1 MKFCPN
7 CGQQNQDDARFCVS
21 CGSKME
27 VTQAPEAEPVNTEST
42 AAVAHAQSAGSEKT
56 QMNIPPA
63 AGKAGIGIA
72 ALIVLLVVIF
82 KVAGCGKTK
91 VDLNDYLSISVAGT
105 DTVGTASYSF
115 DSNGL
120 FMKLAETIGVKDE
133 DAADPYYL
141 LNSLTSGSKKWKK
154 LSDLYSMMNSTFQGS
169 LDKTTDLSNGD
180 EIVFEWNNNKNQMEQ
195 IEKDFKVSF
204 SCKEMKKDVE
214 GLAEIEEFDPFEDVE
229 VKFSGYAPNGTAEIQ
244 NNSEYDYETPYLDF
258 ELDKRDGLS
267 NGDKVTV
274 SVVNAV
280 GDEDTF
286 RENCIR
292 DWGVAPSAVT
302 KEYTVEGLNEME
314 DYDPFEHIIVSF
326 SGTSPDTTINITNNT
341 GIEDLEFEAD
351 KYEKLKL
358 GDTVTVTAK
367 GYYDEDPAELCAYE
381 GKNLTVTSKEYT
393 VENVPKYA
401 DQLSEIPQDM
411 LDKMDQNAQDKL
423 NAYAANNWSD
433 EERLVG
439 ISLEGEYFLY
449 VKDGADTYDY
459 WSGES
464 TYNKLFLVYK
474 VSVEADGKP
483 YEYYYYSRFSNIIIM
498 EDGTCSLDMSAI
510 ATPDDTIS
518 VDGYYY
524 YNGYADLDT
533 LKYKTVTANL
543 DNYTYEEKFD

>member
-1 MKFCPN
+1 MYHSFSEYLQ
-7 CGQQNQDDARFCVS
+7 GQYITSEEVLSLLCDAAEDSNIIKDSVIVFDEFTGFTPIQNQLLR
-21 CGSKME
+21 K
-27 VTQAPEAEPVNTEST
+27 
-42 AAVAHAQSAGSEKT
+42 
-56 QMNIPPA
+56 
-63 AGKAGIGIA
+63 
-72 ALIVLLVVIF
+72 LLVLSERIIVS
-82 KVAGCGKTK
+82 VTMDAGEDFYHCIKGAAELLLT
-91 VDLNDYLSISVAGT
+91 
-105 DTVGTASYSF
+105 
-115 DSNGL
+115 NGSHP
-120 FMKLAETIGVKDE
+120 EV
-133 DAADPYYL
+133 
-141 LNSLTSGSKKWKK
+141 
-154 LSDLYSMMNSTFQGS
+154 
-169 LDKTTDLSNGD
+169 
-180 EIVFEWNNNKNQMEQ
+180 EI
-195 IEKDFKVSF
+195 
-204 SCKEMKKDVE
+204 
-214 GLAEIEEFDPFEDVE
+214 
-229 VKFSGYAPNGTAEIQ
+229 
-244 NNSEYDYETPYLDF
+244 
-258 ELDKRDGLS
+258 
-267 NGDKVTV
+267 DKVTTP
-274 SVVNAV
+274 
-280 GDEDTF
+280 GGIT
-286 RENCIR
+286 I
-292 DWGVAPSAVT
+292 
-302 KEYTVEGLNEME
+302 KGLNEME